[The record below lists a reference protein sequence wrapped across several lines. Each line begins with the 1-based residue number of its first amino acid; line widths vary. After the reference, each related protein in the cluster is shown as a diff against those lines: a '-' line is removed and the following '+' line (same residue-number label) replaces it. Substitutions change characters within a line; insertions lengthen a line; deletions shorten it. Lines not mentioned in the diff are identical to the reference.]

1 MELIY
6 KKGTLSSMVLGKVE
20 SNKREGTCFK
30 LSSLHY
36 QFLHK
41 DKERV
46 RHRQRGRRV
55 IVATGPAIEAPIIA
69 TEPLTKDNL
78 IDYMVS
84 GCKPK
89 EKWRYKITIHNLCFR
104 KMKYLFVPT
113 LLMEG
118 VSNDTLNLINSLI
131 IYVTCLWL

>member
-6 KKGTLSSMVLGKVE
+6 KKGTTLSSMVLGKVE

-41 DKERV
+41 DKEIV
-46 RHRQRGRRV
+46 RHRRGRRV
-55 IVATGPAIEAPIIA
+55 IVATGPAIEAPVIA
-69 TEPLTKDNL
+69 TEPLTKDDL

-89 EKWRYKITIHNLCFR
+89 EKWRYKITIHNLCFF
-104 KMKYLFVPT
+104 KIK
-113 LLMEG
+113 
-118 VSNDTLNLINSLI
+118 
-131 IYVTCLWL
+131 